1 MDMQEVSPEKVHDGD
16 KQALNKR
23 LETLGWGL
31 FLIMLGCAGLVP
43 DNLVPQGVWPIGVG
57 VILLGLNAARYANG
71 IRMSGFTVVLGLLAV
86 LTGIAELFG
95 ADLPIFAILL
105 IIIGA
110 SMILRPWFEK
120 QGLFESKKG

>member
-1 MDMQEVSPEKVHDGD
+1 MDLQEVSPEKVHDGD

-43 DNLVPQGVWPIGVG
+43 DNLVPQGVWSIGVG

>member
-1 MDMQEVSPEKVHDGD
+1 MTMQEVPSENVHDMD

-23 LETLGWGL
+23 LESMGWAL
-31 FLIMLGCAGLVP
+31 FLIMLGCTGLVP
-43 DNLVPQGVWPIGVG
+43 SNIVPQGVWSIGVG

-86 LTGIAELFG
+86 LTGIAEFFG

-105 IIIGA
+105 IIVGA

-120 QGLFESKKG
+120 NQLFEPKKE

>member
-1 MDMQEVSPEKVHDGD
+1 MQEIPAESVHDGD

-23 LETLGWGL
+23 LESIGWAL
-31 FLIMLGCAGLVP
+31 FLIMLGCTGLVP
-43 DNLVPQGVWPIGVG
+43 RDMIPQGVWSIGVG
-57 VILLGLNAARYANG
+57 AILLGLNASRYANG

-105 IIIGA
+105 IIVGA

-120 QGLFESKKG
+120 KQLFEPKKD